1 MRATLVIAAKDLRQR
16 LRDRSAFVVAFIAP
30 VVLASIVTG
39 AFGSGF
45 GPDSFGTKLAVLDT
59 DRSQISRVFVEQV
72 LLSEDITAFAEVT
85 EVCPEDPSGCDARQI
100 TDLVEREEVSAGF
113 VIPDGFGDRVQAGAE
128 VSMQVIATDEAPV
141 SAQVATAI
149 AEAFT
154 GQLNATRLAVFTGVR
169 ALGGDVSRV
178 AELAAEAAQDR
189 IPVEVVEG
197 DPGSREV
204 SGANY
209 FGPGMAIFF
218 VFFTVS
224 LGATSLLAERSDG
237 TMARLLAAPMSRS
250 AVVGGKALAVF
261 VLGLASMVVMFAFMG
276 LVFSVDWGDPLAIA
290 VITVLI
296 VAAAMGVTA
305 VVQTLARTQEQA
317 ANYGSMVGLS
327 FALLGGNF
335 FPLFALPDVIQK
347 ISLATP
353 NGWALRG
360 FTDIA
365 YDGARLGDLVPNVVA
380 LAAFAAFTSTIAV
393 VRSRRLTVA

>member
-1 MRATLVIAAKDLRQR
+1 
-16 LRDRSAFVVAFIAP
+16 
-30 VVLASIVTG
+30 
-39 AFGSGF
+39 
-45 GPDSFGTKLAVLDT
+45 
-59 DRSQISRVFVEQV
+59 
-72 LLSEDITAFAEVT
+72 
-85 EVCPEDPSGCDARQI
+85 
-100 TDLVEREEVSAGF
+100 
-113 VIPDGFGDRVQAGAE
+113 
-128 VSMQVIATDEAPV
+128 
-141 SAQVATAI
+141 
-149 AEAFT
+149 
-154 GQLNATRLAVFTGVR
+154 
-169 ALGGDVSRV
+169 
-178 AELAAEAAQDR
+178 
-189 IPVEVVEG
+189 
-197 DPGSREV
+197 
-204 SGANY
+204 
-209 FGPGMAIFF
+209 
-218 VFFTVS
+218 
-224 LGATSLLAERSDG
+224 
-237 TMARLLAAPMSRS
+237 
-250 AVVGGKALAVF
+250 
-261 VLGLASMVVMFAFMG
+261 
-276 LVFSVDWGDPLAIA
+276 